1 MSQRIPPKDRDSGKK
16 FLVEVTPG
24 MEIITVSNQKGGVG
38 KTTTCVNLAAEL
50 GKLGYSVLVVD
61 MDPQANCTSG
71 LGLTPKEFQLSIYD
85 VLLGEAEPG
94 EALLATKWKGVTV
107 IPSTIDLAGAEIE
120 LASLISRETKLR
132 RRIRLLDGFDVAVVD
147 CPPSLGMLTINAL
160 VASNRLIIPIQC
172 EYYALEGVGQLSKTI
187 RLVKDSLNSDLEI
200 SGVLLTMFD
209 SRTRLS
215 AEVAEE
221 VRRQF
226 GSLAFNTVIPRNVR
240 LSEAPSHG
248 EPIGYYDPS
257 SAGAKAYE
265 DLAREVS
272 KLWLKG
278 GR

>member
-1 MSQRIPPKDRDSGKK
+1 MQ
-16 FLVEVTPG
+16 
-24 MEIITVSNQKGGVG
+24 IITVSNQKGGVG

-71 LGLTPKEFQLSIYD
+71 LGITPEDFELSLYD
-85 VLLGEAEPG
+85 VLLGEAEAK
-94 EALLATKWKGVTV
+94 EALLPTRWEGVTL

-120 LASLISRETKLR
+120 LATLISRETKLR
-132 RRIRLLDGFDVAVVD
+132 RRIHSLDGFDLAIVD

-187 RLVKDSLNSDLEI
+187 RLVKESLNSDLDI

-215 AEVAEE
+215 GEVADE

-226 GSLAFNTVIPRNVR
+226 RHLAFNTVIPRNVR
-240 LSEAPSHG
+240 LSEAPSYG
-248 EPIGYYDPS
+248 EPIGYYDPA

-272 KLWLKG
+272 QLWLKG
-278 GR
+278 AR

>member
-1 MSQRIPPKDRDSGKK
+1 MQ
-16 FLVEVTPG
+16 
-24 MEIITVSNQKGGVG
+24 IITVSNQKGGVG

-71 LGLTPKEFQLSIYD
+71 LGITPEDFELSLYD
-85 VLLGEAEPG
+85 VLLGEAEAK
-94 EALLATKWKGVTV
+94 EALLPTRWEGVTL

-120 LASLISRETKLR
+120 LATLISRETKLR
-132 RRIRLLDGFDVAVVD
+132 RRIHSLDGFDLAIVD

-187 RLVKDSLNSDLEI
+187 RLVKESLNSDLDI

-215 AEVAEE
+215 GEVADE

-226 GSLAFNTVIPRNVR
+226 GPLAFNTVIPRNVR
-240 LSEAPSHG
+240 LSEAPSYG
-248 EPIGYYDPS
+248 EPIGYYDPA

-272 KLWLKG
+272 QLWLKG
-278 GR
+278 AR

>member
-1 MSQRIPPKDRDSGKK
+1 MQ
-16 FLVEVTPG
+16 
-24 MEIITVSNQKGGVG
+24 IITVSNQKGGVG

-50 GKLGYSVLVVD
+50 GRMGYSVLVVD
-61 MDPQANCTSG
+61 TDPQANCTSG
-71 LGLTPKEFQLSIYD
+71 LGVAPGDFSVSLYD
-85 VLLGEAEPG
+85 VLLGDVEARD
-94 EALLATKWKGVTV
+94 ALLYTRWEGVSL

-120 LASLISRETKLR
+120 LASLISRETRLR
-132 RRIRLLDGFDVAVVD
+132 RRISSLEGFDLAIVD

-160 VASNRLIIPIQC
+160 VASDRLIIPIQC

-187 RLVKDSLNSDLEI
+187 GLVRESLNSRLDI

-215 AEVAEE
+215 NEVAEE

-226 GSLAFNTVIPRNVR
+226 GRLAFNTIIPRNVR

-257 SAGAKAYE
+257 SAGAQAYQ
-265 DLAREVS
+265 DLAKEVS
-272 KLWLKG
+272 ELWLKG
-278 GR
+278 AP